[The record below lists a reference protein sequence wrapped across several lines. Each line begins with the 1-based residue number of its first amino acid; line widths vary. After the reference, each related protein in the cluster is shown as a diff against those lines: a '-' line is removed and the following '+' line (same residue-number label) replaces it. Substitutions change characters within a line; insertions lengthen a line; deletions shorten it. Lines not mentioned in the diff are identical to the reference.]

1 MVAEIEADVSAAP
14 EARIR
19 FDVAGFAT
27 LDAAGRT
34 FKAGRFETPRL
45 GMLRDRAEAARNKGA
60 GKLKLFVLTGRSPAT
75 DIGALQAWAP
85 PGSLFQVASQ
95 FNCLEAPDACI
106 VPIADYFFDPT
117 QGPRASISAVPGTFV
132 RHYAAPRRDGSR
144 FVQVTDGPQI
154 DLLEELCS
162 DGSAHVTNGY
172 LLTNNVE
179 RQAAFARALEE
190 RFEDVRIGLHD
201 GVEVVFGHDWDGPV
215 PGAPGVTVAQAFC
228 STLAGGGYSRIEA
241 GEPTMQTIL
250 RQLQRAA
257 YLGNP
262 GTGKT
267 TVARIY
273 AKLLKQY
280 GRVTKGHVVEV
291 DRSDLVGVYL
301 GETAVKT
308 RKVLESALGGVLF
321 IDEAYALKQDA
332 QDFYGQECIDTILKF
347 VEDHRDEMVV
357 ILAGYPEQMDGLLA
371 TNPGFRS
378 RFTQR
383 LAFDDYNDADLIAIM
398 HGMLKTLQYR
408 LEPTTEQIVAG
419 QLALERGLGAFGN
432 GRAVRNLIERAIRN
446 QAVRLNTRMS
456 AGGHL
461 SADDL
466 VLLLPEDFAEVP
478 GA

>member
-1 MVAEIEADVSAAP
+1 MLDVLATTPLSDRSALNEALTAHLRAVSTPAPRGNRGMVAEIEADVSAAP
-14 EARIR
+14 EGRIR
-19 FDVAGFAT
+19 FDGAGFAT
-27 LDAAGRT
+27 LEAAGRT

-45 GMLRDRAEAARNKGA
+45 GMLRERAEAAKNKGK

-132 RHYAAPRRDGSR
+132 RHYAAPRPDGSR

-179 RQAAFARALEE
+179 RPAAFARALEE

-201 GVEVVFGHDWDGPV
+201 GVEVVFGHNWDGRV

-241 GEPTMQTIL
+241 GEPTTQTIL

-257 YLGNP
+257 YLG
-262 GTGKT
+262 TLTAAAVLGKS
-267 TVARIY
+267 
-273 AKLLKQY
+273 
-280 GRVTKGHVVEV
+280 H
-291 DRSDLVGVYL
+291 
-301 GETAVKT
+301 AVLT
-308 RKVLESALGGVLF
+308 LIGG
-321 IDEAYALKQDA
+321 
-332 QDFYGQECIDTILKF
+332 
-347 VEDHRDEMVV
+347 
-357 ILAGYPEQMDGLLA
+357 
-371 TNPGFRS
+371 
-378 RFTQR
+378 
-383 LAFDDYNDADLIAIM
+383 
-398 HGMLKTLQYR
+398 
-408 LEPTTEQIVAG
+408 
-419 QLALERGLGAFGN
+419 GAFGN
-432 GRAVRNLIERAIRN
+432 PVGVIWEAILWAADAVRPLLHRDLCVLVNGFDLGNRMRRDVLARA
-446 QAVRLNTRMS
+446 
-456 AGGHL
+456 
-461 SADDL
+461 ADDRAGAL
-466 VLLLPEDFAEVP
+466 VEFTSTSVSVAQV
-478 GA
+478 